1 MGTWSAVLWIED
13 PARDGDEHVAVRLA
27 QETLV
32 SRAQY
37 QLRLRNIF
45 GRVSADEG
53 LTQGHVRSRPT
64 PLSATS
70 ATTIPNRP
78 LGSESRKSH
87 QNLLCR
93 LQSCHQLP
101 AGDTRRFSG
110 QKALVDFPGRGQLLR
125 NFLMSQASTE
135 GHQAAKAVL
144 AADPN
149 GDHAHGADES
159 HPSRQ
164 KLSPAALGEPQLPH
178 VNEQQLAKGTHCDR
192 IGW

>member
-1 MGTWSAVLWIED
+1 MRVLACAAIGQHPALWIED

-53 LTQGHVRSRPT
+53 LTQRHVQSRPT

-78 LGSESRKSH
+78 SGSEKVVKVTQS
-87 QNLLCR
+87 LLGR
-93 LQSCHQLP
+93 LRSCHQLP
-101 AGDTRRFSG
+101 AGDSRRFSG
-110 QKALVDFPGRGQLLR
+110 QKALVNFRGRGQLLR
-125 NFLMSQASTE
+125 NFLMSQ
-135 GHQAAKAVL
+135 GQ
-144 AADPN
+144 
-149 GDHAHGADES
+149 HGG
-159 HPSRQ
+159 PSGCQ
-164 KLSPAALGEPQLPH
+164 S
-178 VNEQQLAKGTHCDR
+178 R
-192 IGW
+192 ISR